1 MDFFAAADS
10 TAQINLLSMATK
22 GGVLM
27 AILAVISIVA
37 IAIIIERLIK
47 LKRARINEAEF
58 LNEIS
63 VYLKEKNFERAMQLC
78 EENPDSPVANVI
90 VKLLENSRRG
100 VANTTEIIDLAISK
114 EIHSLE
120 KHLGTISTFAAIAPL
135 IGFLGTV
142 TGMVKVFMR
151 IGETGG
157 GVDISL
163 LANGIWEALITTIGG
178 LSVGI
183 ITILFYNHLVGKVED
198 IAHKLEEDV
207 SEFLID
213 VRSGKSGNQ

>member
-1 MDFFAAADS
+1 MDLFATATEG
-10 TAQINLLSMATK
+10 TAQMNLLSIAAK

-27 AILAVISIVA
+27 VLLLLISIIA
-37 IAIIIERLIK
+37 IAIIIERIIK
-47 LKRARINEAEF
+47 LKRTQIDENEF

-63 VYLKEKNFERAMQLC
+63 VFLAEKNFERAAQTC
-78 EENPDSPVANVI
+78 EENPNSPIANVI
-90 VKLLENSRRG
+90 SKLLENSKRG
-100 VANTTEIIDLAISK
+100 VTNTIEIIDLAISK
-114 EIHSLE
+114 EIHDLE
-120 KHLGTISTFAAIAPL
+120 KNLGTISTFAAIAPL

-142 TGMVKVFMR
+142 TGMVKVFMK

-163 LANGIWEALITTIGG
+163 LASGIWEALITTIGG
-178 LSVGI
+178 LIVGI
-183 ITILFYNHLVGKVED
+183 ITILFYNYLVGKVED

-213 VRSGKSGNQ
+213 ARSRKSAE